1 MRATLTFNLP
11 EDRNEYSMANNASA
25 MYSALWDI
33 QQKLR
38 SLDKYGIEEYYGQT
52 REELV
57 SKLRQEINEI
67 IGDCL
72 NGVE

>member
-1 MRATLTFNLP
+1 MKATLTFNLP
-11 EDRNEYSMANNASA
+11 EDRNEYAMANNASA

-38 SLDKYGIEEYYGQT
+38 SLDKYGIEEHYGQT
-52 REELV
+52 KEELV